1 LRFSHAF
8 DLVGGTVRESAAMSN
23 YSNMSEAELLQLMT
37 SLESQLP
44 ALRAEKQRVISYP
57 ETQAERDADRKIQAV
72 HDECR
77 WIRDE
82 LERRRG

>member
-1 LRFSHAF
+1 
-8 DLVGGTVRESAAMSN
+8 MSN

-37 SLESQLP
+37 SLQSQLP
-44 ALRAEKQRVISYP
+44 ALQAEKQREISYP

-72 HDECR
+72 YDQCR
-77 WIRDE
+77 WIREE